1 MFANGTWRPYA
12 GMEAIVLALVLLAIA
27 GVLAWMG
34 SRLRRSLVPER
45 PGKTLR
51 VLLLLLW
58 LLSIPAFGVA
68 VLTYNDAFLARWGP
82 NPGIPP
88 NRVSPITDLA
98 VLITFVLIA
107 IKSRR
112 HGWKTAL
119 GSAFICA
126 AAAPLMFELP
136 FDLMVMWRTFPAE
149 PATRY
154 TLLYFLPL
162 FMVEISTFAL
172 LTISPL
178 FRVTKRSLFWLAA
191 MFFVFAVWA
200 LFGLHYPNQPIPYAL
215 NVAGKLLSFVAAIT
229 MFWPASETAA
239 A

>member
-1 MFANGTWRPYA
+1 VFADGTWHPYA
-12 GMEAIVLALVLLAIA
+12 GTEAVVLALVLLVIA
-27 GVLAWMG
+27 GLFAWLG
-34 SRLRRSLVPER
+34 RRLQRPLVPQS
-45 PGKTLR
+45 PGKAVR
-51 VLLLLLW
+51 VLLILLW
-58 LLSIPAFGVA
+58 LLSIPAFGAA
-68 VLTYNDAFLARWGP
+68 VLTYNQAFLARWGP

-98 VLITFVLIA
+98 VVVTFLLIA

-112 HGWKTAL
+112 HGWKIAV

-172 LTISPL
+172 LTFSPL
-178 FRVTKRSLFWLAA
+178 FRVTKCSLFSLGA

-200 LFGLHYPNQPIPYAL
+200 LFGLHYPNQPLPYAL
-215 NVAGKLLSFVAAIT
+215 NVAGKLLSFAAAIT
-229 MFWPASETAA
+229 MFWPAREMETT
-239 A
+239 

>member
-12 GMEAIVLALVLLAIA
+12 GIEAVILALVLLAIA
-27 GVLAWMG
+27 GLFAWLGIRLQRPLA
-34 SRLRRSLVPER
+34 PER
-45 PGKTLR
+45 PGTVVR
-51 VLLLLLW
+51 VLLVVLW
-58 LLSIPAFGVA
+58 LLSIPASGVA
-68 VLTYNDAFLARWGP
+68 IGTYNQAFLARWGP

-88 NRVSPITDLA
+88 NHVSPITDLA
-98 VLITFVLIA
+98 VLVTFALIA
-107 IKSRR
+107 IKSRH
-112 HGWKTAL
+112 HGWKIAL

-126 AAAPLMFELP
+126 AAAPLIFELP

-162 FMVEISTFAL
+162 FMVEVSTFAL
-172 LTISPL
+172 LTFSPL
-178 FRVTKRSLFWLAA
+178 FRVTERSLFWLAA

-200 LFGLHYPNQPIPYAL
+200 LFGLHYPNLPLPYAL
-215 NVAGKLLSFVAAIT
+215 NVAGKLLAFVAAIT
-229 MFWPASETAA
+229 MFWPARARAA

>member
-1 MFANGTWRPYA
+1 VFADGTWRPYA
-12 GMEAIVLALVLLAIA
+12 GIEAVVLGLVLLVI
-27 GVLAWMG
+27 GGGFVWLG
-34 SRLRRSLVPER
+34 RRLQRPLVPQS
-45 PGKTLR
+45 PGKAVR
-51 VLLLLLW
+51 VLLVLLW
-58 LLSIPAFGVA
+58 LLSIPAFGAA
-68 VLTYNDAFLARWGP
+68 VLTYNQAFLARWGP

-98 VLITFVLIA
+98 VVVTFLLIA

-112 HGWKTAL
+112 HGWKIAL
-119 GSAFICA
+119 GSGFICA

-162 FMVEISTFAL
+162 FMVEVSTFAL
-172 LTISPL
+172 LTFSPL
-178 FRVTKRSLFWLAA
+178 FKVTNRSLFWLGA
-191 MFFVFAVWA
+191 MFFVFGVWA
-200 LFGLHYPNQPIPYAL
+200 LFGLHYPNQPVPYAL

-229 MFWPASETAA
+229 MFWPAREMETT
-239 A
+239 

>member
-12 GMEAIVLALVLLAIA
+12 GMEAVALALVLLAITS
-27 GVLAWMG
+27 LFTWLG
-34 SRLRRSLVPER
+34 SRLRLPLAPQR
-45 PGKTLR
+45 PGRAVR
-51 VLLLLLW
+51 VMLVLLW

-82 NPGIPP
+82 HPGIPP

-98 VLITFVLIA
+98 VLVTFVLIA
-107 IKSRR
+107 IKSR
-112 HGWKTAL
+112 HQGWKIAL

-162 FMVEISTFAL
+162 FMVEIATFAL
-172 LTISPL
+172 LTFSPL

-215 NVAGKLLSFVAAIT
+215 NVAGKLLAFVAAVT
-229 MFWPASETAA
+229 MFWPAKETATT
-239 A
+239 

>member
-1 MFANGTWRPYA
+1 MFADGTWRPYA
-12 GMEAIVLALVLLAIA
+12 GIEAVFLALVLLAVA
-27 GVLAWMG
+27 GFFAWLA
-34 SRLRRSLVPER
+34 SKFRHPLSPER
-45 PGKTLR
+45 PGKAVR
-51 VLLLLLW
+51 VLLALLW

-68 VLTYNDAFLARWGP
+68 VLTYNQAFLARWGSH
-82 NPGIPP
+82 PGIPP

-98 VLITFVLIA
+98 VLVTFALIL
-107 IKSRR
+107 IKTWR
-112 HGWKTAL
+112 HGWKIAL

-172 LTISPL
+172 LTFSPL
-178 FRVTKRSLFWLAA
+178 FRVTRRSLFWLSA
-191 MFFVFAVWA
+191 MFIVFAVWA
-200 LFGLHYPNQPIPYAL
+200 LFGLHYPNLPVPYAL

-229 MFWPASETAA
+229 MFWPAREITTT
-239 A
+239 

>member
-12 GMEAIVLALVLLAIA
+12 GVEAVVLAVFLLAIA
-27 GVLAWMG
+27 GFLAWLG
-34 SRLRRSLVPER
+34 SKLRPPLAPAG
-45 PGKTLR
+45 PGAVVR

-58 LLSIPAFGVA
+58 LLSIPTFGVA
-68 VLTYNDAFLARWGP
+68 VLTYNQAFLARWGP

-88 NRVSPITDLA
+88 NHVSPITDLA
-98 VLITFVLIA
+98 VLVTFVLIA
-107 IKSRR
+107 IKSRH
-112 HGWKTAL
+112 HGWKIAL

-126 AAAPLMFELP
+126 AAAPLIFELP

-149 PATRY
+149 PGTRY

-172 LTISPL
+172 LTSSPL
-178 FRVTKRSLFWLAA
+178 FKVARQTMLALSA
-191 MFFVFAVWA
+191 IFIVFAVWA
-200 LFGLHYPNQPIPYAL
+200 LFGLHYPNLPVPYAL

-229 MFWPASETAA
+229 MFWPLRHLTSM
-239 A
+239 